1 VRCSNCQSEVLTGQK
16 FCPECGVRLDA
27 ACAACGAALSPNA
40 KFCPECGTPT
50 QAAGRPSATASAP
63 PAAAAEV
70 PVAERRLVSVLFAD
84 LVGFTAASEDRDP
97 EETRELLSRYF
108 ELARERVERYGGT
121 IEKFIGDAVMAVWG
135 APTAFEDDA
144 ERAVRAALDLVAAVP
159 GLGVVDRP
167 IEARAAVLTGEAA
180 VTLGAQGQG
189 MVAGDLV
196 NTAARLQAVAAPGTV
211 LVGESTRAA
220 ASASIVFDAA
230 GEQTLKGKGLPV
242 SAWRA
247 LRVVAGRAGSGR
259 SEGLEAPFV
268 GRDEELA
275 LLKDLFHATTREG
288 RARLVSITGQAG
300 IGKSR
305 LAWEFEKYVDGLV
318 ETVRWHQG
326 RSPAYGEGVTFWALG
341 EMIRRRAEIAEGEG
355 PEATHEK
362 VRAMLRT
369 YVPADEEGREIEP
382 AILALLGLEGAPDL
396 ERGELFTAWRT
407 LFERVA
413 ATGTAIL
420 VIEDL
425 QWADAGLV
433 DFLESLVTWSR
444 NHPILVITL
453 ARPELLDSRP
463 GWGGGQRNFTS
474 LHLEPLGA
482 ADMRNLLDGLV
493 PGLPAS
499 ASRAILERAEGV
511 PLYAVETVRMLVAD
525 GSLVRDGDRYAL
537 ARPLD
542 KLSVPQTL
550 HALVAA
556 RLDGLAPEDRALL
569 QAASV
574 LGLSFTTAAL
584 DAVTGAPDA
593 DLRARLDDLARRE
606 WLRVETDAR
615 APERGQYQ
623 FVQSVIREVAYSTL
637 AKRDRRQRHL
647 AAARHFEGLEDAE
660 LAGVLAN
667 HYLSAYRSTADGPEA
682 DALAAQARIA
692 LRAAAERAAGLGSPI
707 QALAFLREA
716 LTVTPD
722 PAERAAL
729 LERAGAT
736 AIVGSRYDE
745 ALELLETAVTW
756 HESGDDASGTARVLA
771 AVGTA
776 LILSGRVKEAAVRL
790 AKAVDD
796 LGRLE
801 DDAGMARLT
810 AELARACMLDL
821 QDDRAIEIADRA
833 IAAAERLDLVD
844 VLTEALITKGTSLGR
859 RAPREGM
866 AMLFGALKLAEIHG
880 LISSEIRAAN
890 NLGASVDAEDPDSS
904 LELSRRG
911 EELATRLGARDAALK
926 LRGGRGFWLF
936 ERGELEAAHALT
948 IEVDAEDVGVLTRL
962 ELASGALIINAAL
975 GRDADRRQAEVL
987 IETLII
993 GITNPEYVASSI
1005 GNRAHAALYGGDP
1018 DRAHGLGLEFAASGV
1033 DPFWANMIL
1042 CHAAVRR
1049 RSLDD
1054 ARAALQALLAAPT
1067 RGRVIRARSMA
1078 LQAGVTALQGDVA
1091 AAREQFRDAE
1101 RRLRDLGML
1110 MAIADMQLDIAAAL
1124 AGSPE
1129 GRTFAADALESF
1141 ERMGARPLADQ
1152 ARALM
1157 DGGLASGARS
1167 PSASRADEAS
1177 RVG

>member
-1 VRCSNCQSEVLTGQK
+1 VHCPTCQSEILPGQK
-16 FCPECGVRLDA
+16 FCPECGTRIEA
-27 ACAACGAALSPNA
+27 ACSSCGAALSPSA
-40 KFCPECGTPT
+40 KFCPECGTPA
-50 QAAGRPSATASAP
+50 QAPGRPAGTMATP
-63 PAAAAEV
+63 PAAAAEA

-84 LVGFTAASEDRDP
+84 LVGFTAASQDRDP
-97 EETRELLSRYF
+97 EETRELLTRYF
-108 ELARERVERYGGT
+108 ELARERIERYGGT

-135 APTAFEDDA
+135 APTAHEDDA
-144 ERAVRAALDLVAAVP
+144 ERAVRAALDLVEAVP
-159 GLGVVDRP
+159 HLGTAQRP
-167 IEARAAVLTGEAA
+167 VQARAGVLTGEAA

-196 NTAARLQAVAAPGTV
+196 NTAARLQGVAEPGAV
-211 LVGESTRAA
+211 LVGDSTYQA
-220 ASASIVFDAA
+220 ASAAIAFHPM
-230 GEQTLKGKGLPV
+230 GEQALKGKASPEP
-242 SAWRA
+242 AWKA
-247 LRVVAGRAGSGR
+247 LRVIAGRGGSGR

-305 LAWEFEKYVDGLV
+305 LAWEFEKYIDGLV

-326 RSPAYGEGVTFWALG
+326 RSPSYGEGVTFWALG
-341 EMIRRRAEIAEGEG
+341 EMVRRRAEIAEGEG
-355 PEATHEK
+355 PEATREK

-369 YVPADEEGREIEP
+369 YVPAEEEQREIEP

-413 ATGTAIL
+413 TTGTAIL

-453 ARPELLDSRP
+453 ARPELLETRP

-482 ADMRNLLDGLV
+482 EAMRRLLDGLV
-493 PGLPAS
+493 PGLPAT
-499 ASRAILERAEGV
+499 AARAIMERAEGV

-525 GSLVRDGDRYAL
+525 GSLVRDGDRYTL

-556 RLDGLAPEDRALL
+556 RLDGLEATDRALL
-569 QAASV
+569 QDAAV
-574 LGLSFTTAAL
+574 LGLSFTTGAL
-584 DAVTGAPDA
+584 EAVTGAPGT
-593 DLRARLDDLARRE
+593 DLRGRLDDLARRE

-615 APERGQYQ
+615 SPERGQYQ

-647 AAARHFEGLEDAE
+647 AAARFFEGLEDAE

-667 HYLSAYRSTADGPEA
+667 HYLSAYRSAAEGPEA

-692 LRAAAERAAGLGSPI
+692 LRAAADRAASLASPI

-716 LTVTPD
+716 LTVTSN
-722 PAERAAL
+722 PAERVAL
-729 LERAGAT
+729 LERAADT
-736 AIVGSRYDE
+736 AVVGGRYDE
-745 ALELLETAVTW
+745 ALELLETAVAW
-756 HESGDDASGTARVLA
+756 YRSQDDASGTARALA
-771 AVGTA
+771 AIGTA
-776 LILSGRVKEAAVRL
+776 LIMSGQVKEAAVRL

-821 QDDRAIEIADRA
+821 QDERAIEIADRA

-844 VLTEALITKGTSLGR
+844 VLTEALITKGTSVAR

-866 AMLFGALKLAEIHG
+866 AILFGALKLAEIHG
-880 LISSEIRAAN
+880 LILSEIRAAN
-890 NLGASVDAEDPDSS
+890 NLGNSVEAEDPDSS
-904 LELSRRG
+904 LELLRRG
-911 EELATRLGARDAALK
+911 EELATRLGSRDAALK
-926 LRGGRGFWLF
+926 ARGGRGNWLF
-936 ERGELEAAHALT
+936 ERGELEASHALT
-948 IEVDAEDVGVLTRL
+948 VELEAEDVGVLTRL
-962 ELASGALIINAAL
+962 ELAAGAMVVDAAL
-975 GRDADRRQAEVL
+975 GLEADRRQAEVL
-987 IETLII
+987 VDTLIV
-993 GITNPEYVASSI
+993 GVTNPEFVASNV
-1005 GNRAHAALYGGDP
+1005 GNRAWAALYGGDSNEAY
-1018 DRAHGLGLEFAASGV
+1018 RLGLQFARSGV

-1042 CHAAVRR
+1042 CHAAIRR
-1049 RSLDD
+1049 RSLAD
-1054 ARAALQALLAAPT
+1054 ARSALQAVRDAPT
-1067 RGRVIRARSMA
+1067 RGRVVRARTLAME
-1078 LQAGVTALQGDVA
+1078 AGVTALEGDLA

-1101 RRLRDLGML
+1101 RRLRDLGMV
-1110 MAIADMQLDIAAAL
+1110 MAIADMQLDMAAAL
-1124 AGSPE
+1124 AGSPD
-1129 GRTFAADALESF
+1129 GRPFAADALASF
-1141 ERMGARPLADQ
+1141 ERMGARPLAEQ
-1152 ARALM
+1152 ARALLG
-1157 DGGLASGARS
+1157 DGAAKETRA
-1167 PSASRADEAS
+1167 PSTSAVDEGS